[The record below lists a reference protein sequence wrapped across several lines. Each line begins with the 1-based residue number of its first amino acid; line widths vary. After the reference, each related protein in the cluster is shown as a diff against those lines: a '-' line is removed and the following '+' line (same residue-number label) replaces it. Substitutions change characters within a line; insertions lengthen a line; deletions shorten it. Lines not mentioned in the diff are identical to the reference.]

1 MQDLLYEPFSIEY
14 RRLDQFPR
22 PSHRQHYFTLIYV
35 LEGTG
40 RQFTNDHFFQ
50 YKKGNLFLITPA
62 DRYNFSIEATTQF
75 FFLYFNPL
83 YVQTAGQKDHDWVQR
98 MEFILQN
105 ASHRPGCI
113 LKNKTDK
120 PMVASLVDLISK
132 EFEQQQLYHSRV
144 VQQIVNTLILVV
156 ARNIALKLPKQLK
169 ETTGEVVLDILQYIQ
184 DHIFQPN
191 ELKASRISRQ
201 LNISPHYLGRY
212 FKNQT
217 GETLQQYIN
226 QYKVRLV
233 ETRLLH
239 TGKRIG
245 EIASELC
252 YTDESHLNR
261 AFKKSKGMSPSA
273 YRKKFSP
280 VNKD

>member
-1 MQDLLYEPFSIEY
+1 MLFLYNFANISVVLGNMQDLLYEPFSIEY
-14 RRLDQFPR
+14 RRAGSV
-22 PSHRQHYFTLIYV
+22 PSSVAPPALFYPDLCFGRN
-35 LEGTG
+35 GTITHQ
-40 RQFTNDHFFQ
+40 RSFFSTQ
-50 YKKGNLFLITPA
+50 KGNLFLITPA

-113 LKNKTDK
+113 LKNKADK

-191 ELKASRISRQ
+191 ELKASRISR
-201 LNISPHYLGRY
+201 
-212 FKNQT
+212 
-217 GETLQQYIN
+217 
-226 QYKVRLV
+226 
-233 ETRLLH
+233 
-239 TGKRIG
+239 
-245 EIASELC
+245 
-252 YTDESHLNR
+252 
-261 AFKKSKGMSPSA
+261 
-273 YRKKFSP
+273 
-280 VNKD
+280 